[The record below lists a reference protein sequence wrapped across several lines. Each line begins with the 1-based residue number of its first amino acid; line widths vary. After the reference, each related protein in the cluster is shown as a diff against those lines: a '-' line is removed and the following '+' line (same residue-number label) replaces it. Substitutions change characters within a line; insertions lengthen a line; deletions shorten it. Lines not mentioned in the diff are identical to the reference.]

1 MIRAGSL
8 DKIIDVLSKTVAPDS
23 YNQTIETWTTQS
35 TVHAEVINEGG
46 GEFYAAQKLFAE
58 TSVVFRIRFL
68 ANVTTLNRISY
79 NGHIFQ
85 ILHVKDVGFRH
96 AELQLSCTEV
106 V

>member
-8 DKIIDVLSKTVAPDS
+8 DKVISVLVRTVAPDS
-23 YNQTIETWTTQS
+23 YNQPIETWTTLA

-58 TSVVFRIRFL
+58 TSVVFRIRYL
-68 ANVTTLNRISY
+68 ADVTPLNRISY
-79 NGHIFQ
+79 NGRTLQ

-96 AELQLSCTEV
+96 AELQLLSKEV